1 MMNILQQALVD
12 ALELPPAAAAWLLDL
27 WHVIQVF
34 DDFADGD
41 PVERSALDAAI
52 YASLVDLPA
61 NPFYQTYAATLSPML
76 CAMVLKWKGSDTAE
90 REGRADEKS
99 FVWRAAYYDVILMVV
114 MLCHGP
120 KTAMHAA
127 DKVMALYGE
136 KFEDYLKEF
145 PNA

>member
-1 MMNILQQALVD
+1 MTQVLQQAFTQM
-12 ALELPPAAAAWLLDL
+12 LELPPAAAAWLLDL
-27 WHVIQVF
+27 WQVIQVF

-41 PVERSALDAAI
+41 PVDREVLDAAI

-61 NPFYQTYAATLSPML
+61 NPFYQAHAATLSPL
-76 CAMVLKWKGSDTAE
+76 VASAVLRWKGSDTAE
-90 REGRADEKS
+90 RNGQADARS

-120 KTAMHAA
+120 KAAMYAA

-136 KFEDYLKEF
+136 KLDDYVKEF
-145 PNA
+145 SNA